1 MMKRQTEDKRSKALS
16 ILGGASYAQA
26 HLDEDHG
33 YNDLIAI
40 NRAVDAID
48 TILNNFSEYDYID
61 KQLLSKW
68 KEELKQA
75 GSKDAYTVAIARS
88 VYYIAK
94 DICDIYNK

>member
-1 MMKRQTEDKRSKALS
+1 M
-16 ILGGASYAQA
+16 
-26 HLDEDHG
+26 
-33 YNDLIAI
+33 ND
-40 NRAVDAID
+40 
-48 TILNNFSEYDYID
+48 FSEYDYID

-88 VYYIAK
+88 VYYIAR